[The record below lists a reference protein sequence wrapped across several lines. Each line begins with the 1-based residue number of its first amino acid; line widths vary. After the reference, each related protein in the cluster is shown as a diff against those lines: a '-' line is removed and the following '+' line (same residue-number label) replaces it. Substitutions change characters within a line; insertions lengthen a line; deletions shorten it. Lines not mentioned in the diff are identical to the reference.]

1 MDKLQTLL
9 RRKKI
14 KDRKEEIT
22 VHRDRKGIRL
32 RQLHRLQRLKMPEMH
47 HRQKPVRNLALTA
60 TGGEIS
66 VGITRE
72 TNVRSVIQIRM
83 YRLKESFIYYIKAGL
98 TLCVLF
104 LLNACHTDTSY
115 HVYQAVSGEEGW
127 DKSDSL
133 AFHLPVGLSSGEYRM
148 EIGLRHTGEYPY
160 RDIWLSV
167 TQSEGDSIPPRTDT
181 LHIYL
186 TDEKG
191 HWVQS
196 GAMGGLYQHVYVS
209 DKPVIFSTDS
219 IDRIF
224 RITHLMRQNPLPGIS
239 DVGIRLF
246 LSGRVNAQEDKQQD
260 GKSPQ

>member
-32 RQLHRLQRLKMPEMH
+32 RRLHRLQRLKIPEMH
-47 HRQKPVRNLALTA
+47 HRPKPVRNLALTA

-98 TLCVLF
+98 ALCVLF
-104 LLNACHTDTSY
+104 LLNACHTDTRY

-148 EIGLRHTGEYPY
+148 EIGLRHTGEYSY

-186 TDEKG
+186 TDEKDTG
-191 HWVQS
+191 CRVGQWE
-196 GAMGGLYQHVYVS
+196 
-209 DKPVIFSTDS
+209 DC
-219 IDRIF
+219 
-224 RITHLMRQNPLPGIS
+224 IS
-239 DVGIRLF
+239 MYMCQINRLF
-246 LSGRVNAQEDKQQD
+246 SLPIQ
-260 GKSPQ
+260 